1 MSPVSWKAD
10 HPIEVVAA
18 ESSTDTKFVLY
29 SKARYLIVDKSVAF
43 RISTDVNDV
52 IRENAR
58 SSMTS
63 RFVALEKSTE
73 VTEVQA
79 LKAVAFMIL
88 TVESTTIMPAVPQH
102 GTLDTSYVHVEWLL

>member
-18 ESSTDTKFVLY
+18 ESSTDIKFVLY

-52 IRENAR
+52 IRENA
-58 SSMTS
+58 
-63 RFVALEKSTE
+63 
-73 VTEVQA
+73 
-79 LKAVAFMIL
+79 
-88 TVESTTIMPAVPQH
+88 
-102 GTLDTSYVHVEWLL
+102 